1 AATESFRLAESL
13 RSRSVQNALA
23 ASSARAVAENPALA
37 ELVRK
42 SQDIDKQMK
51 AQLGLLNNL
60 LALPPDDRD
69 DNAIKRLQAD
79 IGKLRVSRDAAQRD
93 LAAKFSDYAN
103 LVEPQSPSVNDVRAV
118 LRDDEAFVSFY
129 FGRRTSF
136 VWAVPKQGA
145 VA

>member
-1 AATESFRLAESL
+1 MALLARTGAAEAATESFRLAESL

-42 SQDIDKQMK
+42 SQDLDKQIK

-69 DNAIKRLQAD
+69 DNAEK
-79 IGKLRVSRDAAQRD
+79 
-93 LAAKFSDYAN
+93 YC
-103 LVEPQSPSVNDVRAV
+103 
-118 LRDDEAFVSFY
+118 
-129 FGRRTSF
+129 
-136 VWAVPKQGA
+136 
-145 VA
+145 